1 MSLNKID
8 SKGKM
13 LPVDAK
19 AFVEMDI
26 TCPPGEDV
34 QEWIASNTIKFYI
47 DLALVYESVV
57 DEAKQKYPAAGD
69 GFPPGYQYLWIENNE
84 EEGKSEK
91 VSGPEYIEKALK
103 WIDKSF
109 DDKTMYPR
117 SRKEEFAADF
127 QDETYQTLVIM
138 FRIFAIL
145 LFFDFGKISQ
155 EIQVIL
161 NTQFKHFI
169 FFCNHFNLMV
179 DNEEVGPLRDLVTK
193 ISLEYK
199 KIMKK
204 RRETAKAEKK
214 QSAAGEQLRVPRPPK
229 KKKKHVSAANKGVYF
244 REIDV

>member
-1 MSLNKID
+1 MNLNKID

-47 DLALVYESVV
+47 DLSLLYESVT
-57 DEAKQKYPAAGD
+57 DEANSKYPSPGS
-69 GFPPGYQYLWIENNE
+69 GFPPGYKYFWIEDNK
-84 EEGKSEK
+84 EGGETKE
-91 VSGPEYIEKALK
+91 VSGPVYIENALK

-109 DDKTMYPR
+109 DDKQMYPR
-117 SRKEEFAADF
+117 SRKEDF
-127 QDETYQTLVIM
+127 SSDFLDETYQKMVMM
-138 FRIFAIL
+138 FRIFAI
-145 LFFDFGKISQ
+145 FFYFEFGKISQ
-155 EIQVIL
+155 EIQGML

-169 FFCNHFNLMV
+169 FFCNHFDLMV
-179 DNEEVGPLRDLVTK
+179 DSQEAGPLGDLVAK

-199 KIMKK
+199 RIMKQ
-204 RRETAKAEKK
+204 RRETAMSEKK
-214 QSAAGEQLRVPRPPK
+214 PPEQAEQVRVPRPPK
-229 KKKKHVSAANKGVYF
+229 RKKKQVSAANKGVYF